1 MAAHAVTSGEG
12 MPPGPRAIRS
22 LCGAAALSCI
32 GTDMVDRLWSR
43 PWNAG
48 GVARRHAAA
57 NEVLRQQRIGV
68 SAIQF
73 DHQWE
78 DIDVEA

>member
-1 MAAHAVTSGEG
+1 MGNR
-12 MPPGPRAIRS
+12 PPAPFGRFAGQARFPALELTWSIGYGPAP
-22 LCGAAALSCI
+22 
-32 GTDMVDRLWSR
+32 GTQ
-43 PWNAG
+43 G

-57 NEVLRQQRIGV
+57 IEVLRQQRIGV